1 MTVRNVV
8 EKLGLTVF
16 CGEEGLDR
24 EVTGGETSDLL
35 SDVMGFA
42 REGQL
47 WITLQTHRNVMGI
60 ASLKEL
66 AAIILVKGFKPD
78 DDTVASSND
87 EGIPVLGSD
96 LQAFELSGKLYQLMT
111 NG

>member
-1 MTVRNVV
+1 MTVKDVV

-16 CGEEGLDR
+16 SGAAGLGR
-24 EVTGGETSDLL
+24 EVTGGYTSDLL

-47 WITLQTHRNVMGI
+47 WVTLQAHRNVMGI

-66 AAIILVKGFKPD
+66 AAIILVKGIKPD
-78 DDTVASSND
+78 EDTIATSD
-87 EGIPVLGSD
+87 EEEIPILGTD
-96 LQAFELSGKLYQLMT
+96 MQAFELSGRLYELLK
-111 NG
+111 